1 MEGADLKVG
10 PFTMVPLGREY
21 VRPYEALITN
31 ESRPKNA
38 AGMTHKDAAI

>member
-1 MEGADLKVG
+1 
-10 PFTMVPLGREY
+10 MVPFGREWEY

-31 ESRPKNA
+31 ESRRKNA